1 MTDDNVVL
9 LSKVSIFNGLS
20 REALLELSR
29 SLKPLNLR
37 KDALVFGK
45 DSQGDALY
53 IIRSGQV
60 KVVLQN
66 ADGKEMILTT
76 FKTGDFFGEMSLLDG
91 QPRSAN
97 VLTSQKTQLLTL
109 SRNAFVSHME
119 RFPSTSLRI
128 LEVMS
133 QRLRRADEVIGNL
146 VMLDVYGRVAR
157 ILIDLSEKEGEPQAE
172 GILIKTRPTQ
182 QDMASMIGT
191 TRETVSRVLSEF
203 QKRGLLV
210 TQGKS
215 ILLSHSFV
223 ESMDDSAAE
232 KHF

>member
-1 MTDDNVVL
+1 MEDNVAL
-9 LSKVSIFNGLS
+9 LSKVSIFEGLS
-20 REALLELSR
+20 RDALVELSR
-29 SLKPLNLR
+29 ALKPLTFKR
-37 KDALVFGK
+37 DALVFGK
-45 DSQGDALY
+45 ASQGDALY

-91 QPRSAN
+91 HPRSAN
-97 VLTSQKTQLLTL
+97 VFTSKKSQLLVL
-109 SRNAFVSHME
+109 SRSDFVSHLE
-119 RFPSTSLRI
+119 RFPTTSLRI

-133 QRLRRADEVIGNL
+133 HRLRRADEVIGNL

-157 ILIDLSEKEGEPQAE
+157 ILIDLSHKEGEQRE
-172 GILIKTRPTQ
+172 DGIFIKSRPTQ

-203 QKRGLLV
+203 QRRGLL
-210 TQGKS
+210 TAEGKS
-215 ILLSHSFV
+215 ILLSHSFAEEV
-223 ESMDDSAAE
+223 NESNPDQN
-232 KHF
+232 F